1 MILLTHIF
9 TFLPTHILVKI
20 LVHNL
25 CRCAILILL
34 KLLLRS
40 MVLYGVI
47 SACVGTKKEELG
59 KVLLQ
64 LTIVP
69 LYLWCVKNDV
79 YIFEA

>member
-1 MILLTHIF
+1 MLLLTHIF

-34 KLLLRS
+34 MLLLRS

-47 SACVGTKKEELG
+47 SACVNKKKEELG

-69 LYLWCVKNDV
+69 LYRWCVENGV
-79 YIFEA
+79 YIFGA